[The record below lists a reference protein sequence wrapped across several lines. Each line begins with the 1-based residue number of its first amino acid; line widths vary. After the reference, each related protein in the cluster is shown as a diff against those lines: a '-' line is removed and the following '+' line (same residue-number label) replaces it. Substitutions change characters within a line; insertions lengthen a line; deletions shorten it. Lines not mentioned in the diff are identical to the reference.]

1 MRITERSKS
10 RGKRKTKDDNER
22 QLFIKEQS

>member
-10 RGKRKTKDDNER
+10 RVKRKTKDDNER